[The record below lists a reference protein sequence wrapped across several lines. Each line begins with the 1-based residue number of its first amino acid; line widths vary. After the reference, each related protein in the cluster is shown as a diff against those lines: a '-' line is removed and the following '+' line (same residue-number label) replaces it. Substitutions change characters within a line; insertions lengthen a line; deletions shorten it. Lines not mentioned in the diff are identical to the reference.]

1 MLLLGVAE
9 CLSTDKSDKKL
20 IIINNTLVL
29 FCSFTWS
36 FEKINLSMVQVITGH
51 LVKSYDEE
59 FRTLYARSS
68 VPVELC
74 PSEGSFPQLLPKSHL
89 PQKIDRKDHLRHSL
103 DTVYRKTCE
112 RTVSTRD
119 LEDKL
124 FEEEPNELGPLI
136 KNGITAHNQM
146 HHFQPAEAANFL
158 KRHSYAGERQGR
170 YVHENMWP
178 RASNW
183 NISRETGN
191 IMPNYPRDDY
201 LQVAKINRGQNI
213 RQCNGE
219 DRQVL
224 AMQHNMPGMENT
236 SKSFMRSLRI
246 ESYLQNND
254 VPFGDSC
261 DYLDQFEP
269 LDKANSYLQGRMRSS
284 LVFRSTIPEQM
295 EQNRPMNNSS
305 TGISSLTAT
314 NTPLHY
320 SPKQWNSTPAAEKRL
335 SNEELMLKRQSLQ
348 ILDDNWNNTSY
359 GLGREF
365 YHSAY
370 ANLGRTRSGHMM
382 TNPDILTDSWHKR
395 HSMVDPRSN
404 TEYEHESPAH
414 MYGAFARMQVNRNTM
429 GFNTQNG
436 GYRPNLNED
445 QRSVS
450 EYDVKSVSST
460 TNHNTTIWQEPPSRT
475 VSAAALQVNSKDSM
489 TKSNST
495 GSHRFIKKS
504 SKKLKSLLNIPE
516 KKEDSVGTMETPSMK
531 SSGSTITLTAEDEE
545 AFSDSEG
552 PQHFSDSV
560 RSSFEPHRSQLGGNN
575 LKSSKPLLRFDEHRN
590 SLQNHLPKMKKG
602 TLLDRSTRPSLDKES
617 WNKNQGAETR
627 LYSRFEP
634 FNLQE
639 KKNSLHFSHTSH
651 SHPKSLPKGEA
662 VIEHNLTR
670 AARTHHENKLE
681 KFFHRVGNLI
691 HKNK

>member
-1 MLLLGVAE
+1 
-9 CLSTDKSDKKL
+9 
-20 IIINNTLVL
+20 
-29 FCSFTWS
+29 
-36 FEKINLSMVQVITGH
+36 MVQVITGH

-68 VPVELC
+68 VPAELC
-74 PSEGSFPQLLPKSHL
+74 PSEGSFQQLLPKSHL
-89 PQKIDRKDHLRHSL
+89 PKIDRKDHLRHSL

-119 LEDKL
+119 LEDRL
-124 FEEEPNELGPLI
+124 LEEEPNELGPL
-136 KNGITAHNQM
+136 NGIPAHNQM
-146 HHFQPAEAANFL
+146 YQLQSAEAANFL

-178 RASNW
+178 RTSNW
-183 NISRETGN
+183 NISRETRN
-191 IMPNYPRDDY
+191 IMHNYPVDNY
-201 LQVAKINRGQNI
+201 LQVPKINRGQNM

-219 DRQVL
+219 DRQIL

-314 NTPLHY
+314 NPALTY
-320 SPKQWNSTPAAEKRL
+320 SPKQWNSTTVAEKRL
-335 SNEELMLKRQSLQ
+335 SNEEFMLKRQSLQ

-359 GLGREF
+359 GIGREC
-365 YHSAY
+365 YHSPY
-370 ANLGRTRSGHMM
+370 ANLGRTRSGHMI

-395 HSMVDPRSN
+395 HSMVDPRSK
-404 TEYEHESPAH
+404 TEYEHESSAH

-436 GYRPNLNED
+436 GYRLNLNED

-450 EYDVKSVSST
+450 EYDVKSISSAKSP
-460 TNHNTTIWQEPPSRT
+460 NTTIWQEPPSRT
-475 VSAAALQVNSKDSM
+475 VSAAALHVNSKDSL
-489 TKSNST
+489 TKSHST
-495 GSHRFIKKS
+495 GSRHFIKKS
-504 SKKLKSLLNIPE
+504 SKKIKSLLNIPE
-516 KKEDSVGTMETPSMK
+516 KKEDSVGTMETTSMK
-531 SSGSTITLTAEDEE
+531 SSGSTVTLTGEDEE
-545 AFSDSEG
+545 AFSDNEEH
-552 PQHFSDSV
+552 QHFSNSV
-560 RSSFEPHRSQLGGNN
+560 KPSFEQYRSQRDGNN

-590 SLQNHLPKMKKG
+590 PLQNHLPKMKKVP
-602 TLLDRSTRPSLDKES
+602 LLDRSTRPSLDTES
-617 WNKNQGAETR
+617 WSKNQGAETR
-627 LYSRFEP
+627 LYSRSEP
-634 FNLQE
+634 FNAHE
-639 KKNSLHFSHTSH
+639 KKNSFHFSHTSH
-651 SHPKSLPKGEA
+651 NNPKSLPKGEA
-662 VIEHNLTR
+662 AIEHNLTR

>member
-1 MLLLGVAE
+1 
-9 CLSTDKSDKKL
+9 
-20 IIINNTLVL
+20 
-29 FCSFTWS
+29 
-36 FEKINLSMVQVITGH
+36 MVQVITGH

-68 VPVELC
+68 VPAELC
-74 PSEGSFPQLLPKSHL
+74 PSEGSFQQLLPKSHL

-119 LEDKL
+119 LEDRL
-124 FEEEPNELGPLI
+124 LEEEPNELGPLI
-136 KNGITAHNQM
+136 KNGMTAHNQM
-146 HHFQPAEAANFL
+146 HQFQSAEAANFL

-191 IMPNYPRDDY
+191 IMHNYPVDNY
-201 LQVAKINRGQNI
+201 LQMPKINRGQHI
-213 RQCNGE
+213 RQCNGG

-254 VPFGDSC
+254 VPYGDSC

-269 LDKANSYLQGRMRSS
+269 LDKANSYLQGRVRSS

-314 NTPLHY
+314 NPPLHY
-320 SPKQWNSTPAAEKRL
+320 SSKQWNSTTAAEKRL

-404 TEYEHESPAH
+404 TEYEQETSAH
-414 MYGAFARMQVNRNTM
+414 MYGAFARMQVNRNM
-429 GFNTQNG
+429 GLNTQNG

-450 EYDVKSVSST
+450 EYDVKSVSSAKT
-460 TNHNTTIWQEPPSRT
+460 PNTTIWQEPPSRT
-475 VSAAALQVNSKDSM
+475 VSAAALHVNSKDSM
-489 TKSNST
+489 TKSSST
-495 GSHRFIKKS
+495 GSRHFIKKS
-504 SKKLKSLLNIPE
+504 SKKIKSLLNIPE
-516 KKEDSVGTMETPSMK
+516 KKEDSVGAMETPSMK
-531 SSGSTITLTAEDEE
+531 SSGSSVTLTADDEE
-545 AFSDSEG
+545 AFSDNEG
-552 PQHFSDSV
+552 HQLFSNSV
-560 RSSFEPHRSQLGGNN
+560 RSSVEQHRSQLDGNN

-590 SLQNHLPKMKKG
+590 PLQNHLPKTKKVP
-602 TLLDRSTRPSLDKES
+602 LLDRSTRPSLDTES
-617 WNKNQGAETR
+617 WSKNQGAG
-627 LYSRFEP
+627 YSRFGS
-634 FNLQE
+634 FNVHE
-639 KKNSLHFSHTSH
+639 NKNPLHFSHTSH
-651 SHPKSLPKGEA
+651 NNPKGLRNGEA
-662 VIEHNLTR
+662 AIEHNLTR